1 MNVTI
6 DAKTET
12 GVIQALVASDM
23 TEVPGER
30 TLNQLPVDH
39 SPQFAP
45 VLHPTLETGIEAMV
59 VSARAWLGA

>member
-39 SPQFAP
+39 RPQFAP